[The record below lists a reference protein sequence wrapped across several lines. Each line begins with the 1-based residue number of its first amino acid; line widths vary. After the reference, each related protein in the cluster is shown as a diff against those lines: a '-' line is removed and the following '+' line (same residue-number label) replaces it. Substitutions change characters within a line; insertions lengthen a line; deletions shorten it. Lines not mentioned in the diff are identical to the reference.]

1 MKHYSNTHS
10 GTKHLELDFIPFILS
25 DIKILLF
32 KHIAPSILLPL
43 FFSLALYTHG
53 AHIFCAP
60 RLIKKHGRIKRRV
73 GKKKELVTIT
83 MYVPQMHLNQLQ
95 ANYDNQ
101 IDLDKIKKICKI
113 FISQIVV

>member
-73 GKKKELVTIT
+73 GKKKRAG
-83 MYVPQMHLNQLQ
+83 N
-95 ANYDNQ
+95 NDNVRASNAFESASSK
-101 IDLDKIKKICKI
+101 L
-113 FISQIVV
+113 